1 MYLLDTHVILE
12 LRKAKSGQTDP
23 GLIAWAASIARP
35 SLFISALNL
44 LELDNAAGR
53 LARKDKAAGAAL
65 KSWVDMQVRKAFDG
79 RILAI
84 DAAVVTMLLQLP
96 PMRTRDGLLAATAK
110 EHGLTLATRNVAA
123 FKAARVKL
131 VNPWGYRGE
140 DIDEDGDWRQATKSG
155 PVWLKS
161 LFVRA

>member
-1 MYLLDTHVILE
+1 MYLLDTGIILE

-23 GLIAWAASIARP
+23 GLIAWASGVPRQ

-44 LELDNAAGR
+44 LELDSAAER
-53 LARKDKAAGAAL
+53 LARKDKIAGAAL
-65 KSWVDMQVRKAFDG
+65 QSWIDAQVRKAFDG
-79 RILAI
+79 RVLAI
-84 DAAVVTMLLQLP
+84 DAAVVSMVSRLP
-96 PMRTRDGLLAATAK
+96 AMAPRDALLAATAK
-110 EHGLTLATRNVAA
+110 EHGLTLATRNIAA

-131 VNPWGYRGE
+131 LNPWGYTG
-140 DIDEDGDWRQATKSG
+140 DDADEDGDWRQAAKSG